1 MNFNTVKWQDDIVE
15 NLKHLIM
22 SKTTG
27 HALLFCGERNT
38 ALNLAHAVAD
48 GVLCDNHTGG
58 QSCGICPSC
67 VKTKAMSHP
76 DKIVVSATKASIGVD
91 EIRDFN
97 NKVYITPVISDYK
110 VFVFEDAY
118 KLTIQAQNALLK
130 VVEGP
135 PEYSLIIMVCD
146 KEEDLLPTLLS
157 RFKKYNLKIPSGA
170 EVGSYLALKYPEKK
184 ELAHFC
190 GSFCEG
196 SVTGAEQLLLAD
208 GDYNLRRRLYLFFDR
223 VLSNEKAGIFDFS
236 DYLTD
241 NKDVFEKN
249 VSYFQAILRDLTFI
263 KKGLSHKIINSDLK
277 DELVSLSKKLSSDAL
292 LDITGNLSD
301 SYEAITNKNAA
312 FKLTITD
319 FLLKL
324 REAVYDRNS
333 RNKI

>member
-1 MNFNTVKWQDDIVE
+1 MNFNTVKWQDDIVD
-15 NLKHLIM
+15 NLKRLIV

-48 GVLCDNHTGG
+48 GVLCDQNDFG

-67 VKTKAMSHP
+67 IKTKAMSHP
-76 DKIVVSATKASIGVD
+76 DKIIISATKASIGVD
-91 EIRDFN
+91 EIRDFI
-97 NKVYITPVISDYK
+97 NKVYITPVISNYK

-118 KLTIQAQNALLK
+118 KLTVQAQNALLK
-130 VVEGP
+130 VAEQP

-170 EVGSYLALKYPEKK
+170 EVGEYLAKKYPEKK

-190 GSFCEG
+190 GAFCEG
-196 SVTGAEQLLLAD
+196 SVTGAEQLLLSD
-208 GDYNLRRRLYLFFDR
+208 GDYNQRRRLYLFLDR
-223 VLSNEKAGIFDFS
+223 ILSNEKAALFDFS
-236 DYLTD
+236 DYLSD
-241 NKDVFEKN
+241 NKDVFERN

-263 KKGLSHKIINSDLK
+263 KKGLMEKIINSDLK
-277 DELVSLSKKLSSDAL
+277 DELTVLSKKLSTDAL
-292 LDITGNLSD
+292 IIIIENLAVCYESIT
-301 SYEAITNKNAA
+301 EKNAA